1 MCLKFVV
8 LVQHSLKE
16 KVYTEVQGAMTVVI
30 FDRLHGKSRK
40 KFTECFFF
48 FFHNTELVVFMRLQY
63 TATI

>member
-48 FFHNTELVVFMRLQY
+48 FFF
-63 TATI
+63 TILNS